1 MNRAL
6 PFVPRTTPGQ
16 VNSAST
22 TETQPATPPAQDAP
36 GATPVQVRPFATMA
50 ELSLLVDGIARG
62 LHDAYAYLDGRTP
75 ETDPYERLTADQKA
89 LLREHAIVSI
99 QSLCPWLHAAAAT
112 AATRVCANF
121 DRGLHVYAS
130 QLARPSRVR

>member
-6 PFVPRTTPGQ
+6 PFVPRTTPSQ
-16 VNSAST
+16 VT
-22 TETQPATPPAQDAP
+22 GEPTPEPQPTVAALPPAP
-36 GATPVQVRPFATMA
+36 EIRPFATMA
-50 ELSLLVDGIARG
+50 ELSLLVEGIARG

-75 ETDPYERLTADQKA
+75 QTDPYERLTADQKA

-112 AATRVCANF
+112 AASRVCANF

-130 QLARPSRVR
+130 QLARPSRAR